1 MLLDYGVSFAID
13 GQEVLG
19 LILSIYA
26 LIYFD
31 VLRWA
36 QFNDDQDCSTL
47 TETPA
52 LSISALG
59 YNI

>member
-1 MLLDYGVSFAID
+1 MLLDYVVSFAID

-31 VLRWA
+31 VLR
-36 QFNDDQDCSTL
+36 
-47 TETPA
+47 
-52 LSISALG
+52 
-59 YNI
+59 